1 MFSLLEPDPCDRR
14 FYKVLD
20 EDDRARGFVTG
31 SVIKCDLESEDA
43 VMYNRWSRF
52 NGSAGVAMPTK
63 CVDKMRCGAEAPG
76 WLRDK
81 HPKVNQGVVT
91 RKVCY
96 HWGGDCCFY
105 KNDIQVKNCGDF
117 FVYKFERPPASYLRY
132 CGNGKGNH
140 ILYIQMDCVAVISKS
155 VFDDSCYH
163 WDGAKFFLSRSNSK
177 VKLISSW
184 FNVIALYLGPSK
196 SSNPDTCEANVES
209 VDYEGKI

>member
-31 SVIKCDLESEDA
+31 SIIKCDLESEDA

-117 FVYKFERPPASYLRY
+117 FVYKFEKPPASYLRY

-140 ILYIQMDCVAVISKS
+140 ILYIQMDSVTVITKS
-155 VFDDSCYH
+155 VLMTVVTTEM
-163 WDGAKFFLSRSNSK
+163 GPNFFIK
-177 VKLISSW
+177 VK
-184 FNVIALYLGPSK
+184 IAK
-196 SSNPDTCEANVES
+196 SN
-209 VDYEGKI
+209 